1 MMILLVA
8 SKDSM
13 ETLEDVKGL
22 SEASLSRGH
31 EVTVFFN
38 SRSTRLLSSSR
49 ETDALSTLKRRGVR
63 LLACRTSALE
73 MGLASR
79 GALVEGAEMSSLSEL
94 VDLMDAS
101 DRAVFL
107 G

>member
-1 MMILLVA
+1 MKILLVA
-8 SKDSM
+8 SKDAKD
-13 ETLEDVKGL
+13 TLEDVKGL
-22 SEASLSRGH
+22 SESSLSRGH
-31 EVTVFFN
+31 EITVFFN
-38 SRSTRLLSSSR
+38 SGSTMLLSSKG
-49 ETDALSTLKRRGVR
+49 ETDDLPKLKRKGVR

-73 MGLASR
+73 MGLASQ

-94 VDLMDAS
+94 VDLMDSS

>member
-1 MMILLVA
+1 MNILLVA
-8 SKDSM
+8 SKDSQ

-22 SEASLSRGH
+22 CEASLSKGH

-38 SRSTRLLSSSR
+38 SGSTRLLSSAR
-49 ETDALSTLKRRGVR
+49 ETNSLSTLKRRGVR

-73 MGLASR
+73 MGLASS
-79 GALVEGAEMSSLSEL
+79 GALAEGAEMSSLGEL
-94 VDLMDAS
+94 VDLLDTS
-101 DRAVFL
+101 DRTVFI

>member
-1 MMILLVA
+1 MKILLVA
-8 SKDSM
+8 SKDSK

-22 SEASLSRGH
+22 SESSLSKGH

-38 SRSTRLLSSSR
+38 SGSTRLLSSAR
-49 ETDALSTLKRRGVR
+49 ETDDLPALKRRGVR

-73 MGLASR
+73 MGLASS
-79 GALVEGAEMSSLSEL
+79 GALLAGAEMSSLGEL
-94 VDLMDAS
+94 VDLMDTS
-101 DRAVFL
+101 DRAVFI

>member
-1 MMILLVA
+1 MKILLVA
-8 SKDSM
+8 SKDSK

-22 SEASLSRGH
+22 SESSLSRGH

-38 SRSTRLLSSSR
+38 SGSTRLLSSAR
-49 ETDALSTLKRRGVR
+49 ETDDLPKLKRKGVR

-73 MGLASR
+73 TGLAST
-79 GALVEGAEMSSLSEL
+79 GALLEGAEMSSLSEL

-101 DRAVFL
+101 DKAVFI